1 MSPSQRYVLDTNTL
15 ISALLLAQS
24 VPARAFEIARA
35 DGEILASAATVVEL
49 SEVLARPKF
58 DRYVTATERDQF
70 LSLFIRDAV
79 VVQVTEQIK
88 ACRDPKDDKFL
99 DLAVAGDASCLVT
112 GDADLLTLHP
122 YRGVSIVTA
131 VQFLQR
137 GLVT

>member
-137 GLVT
+137 GLAT